1 MVGLLDL
8 VQKTMTTP
16 HPLDRYLELVRPTLT
31 RRSMR
36 AEITH
41 VRRSAVGSVTLTLK
55 PARQWS
61 GHVAGQYVQI
71 GVVID
76 GVRHTRCYSP
86 VNAEGRRDRHIELTV
101 KAHPHGL
108 VSNHLHENAIPG
120 MVVDLEPAA
129 GVFHLPEPRPEQ
141 IVLISGGSGITPVLS
156 MLRTLANEGYRGRIL
171 FLHYNRSPEWVPHRQ
186 ELEAIAM
193 QHGNVRIEF
202 RYPETVRGRL
212 DSGPSGA
219 GERSGGAEGGKNR
232 DFGGVNP
239 PGAKRRANQAERDA
253 HFGYDELESLAPW
266 FPSAQTYLCG
276 PPGLMAAVRTVY
288 EAEQLGDRLHS
299 EEFTLTTAVV
309 DPADAEGKVTFSG
322 SGVVAENTGASLLE
336 QAESAGLSPE
346 YGCRMGICFSCTAV
360 KRSGCTRN
368 LRTGELDSDPDQPIQ
383 ICINAPVGDVD
394 LAL

>member
-1 MVGLLDL
+1 MVGLIDL

-16 HPLDRYLELVRPTLT
+16 HPLDRYLELVRPTLVQ
-31 RRSMR
+31 RSMR

-55 PARQWS
+55 PGRQWS
-61 GHVAGQYVQI
+61 GHVAGQYIQI

-86 VNAEGRRDRHIELTV
+86 VNADGRRDRHIELTI

-108 VSNHLHENAIPG
+108 VSNYLHENAIPG

-129 GVFHLPEPRPEQ
+129 GVFHLPPHRPDE

-193 QHGNVRIEF
+193 QHGNVRVEF
-202 RYPETVRGRL
+202 RYPET
-212 DSGPSGA
+212 
-219 GERSGGAEGGKNR
+219 
-232 DFGGVNP
+232 
-239 PGAKRRANQAERDA
+239 QRDA
-253 HFGYDELESLAPW
+253 NFGYDELENLAPW
-266 FPSAQTYLCG
+266 FASAQTYLCG
-276 PPGLMAAVRTVY
+276 PPGLMAAVRKVY

-299 EEFTLTTAVV
+299 EEFTLATTVI

-322 SGVVAENTGASLLE
+322 SGVVAENTGETLLD
-336 QAESAGLSPE
+336 QAESAGLSPQH
-346 YGCRMGICFSCTAV
+346 GCRMGICFTCTAV

-394 LAL
+394 IEI

>member
-31 RRSMR
+31 RGSLR

-41 VRRSAVGSVTLTLK
+41 VRRSAVGSVTLTLR
-55 PARQWS
+55 PSRQWA
-61 GHVAGQYVQI
+61 GHVAGQYIQI

-86 VNAEGRRDRHIELTV
+86 VNADGRRDRHIELTI

-108 VSNHLHENAIPG
+108 VSNYLHENAIPG

-129 GVFHLPEPRPEQ
+129 GVFHLPEPRPER

-171 FLHYNRSPEWVPHRQ
+171 FLHYNRSPEFVPHRQ

-193 QHGNVRIEF
+193 QHGNIRIEF
-202 RYPETVRGRL
+202 RYPRTQRH
-212 DSGPSGA
+212 
-219 GERSGGAEGGKNR
+219 
-232 DFGGVNP
+232 
-239 PGAKRRANQAERDA
+239 A
-253 HFGYDELESLAPW
+253 HFGYDELEALAPW
-266 FPSAQTYLCG
+266 FPDAQTYVCG
-276 PPGLMAAVRTVY
+276 PPSLMAAVRTVY
-288 EAEQLGDRLHS
+288 EAEQLGDRLHT
-299 EEFTLTTAVV
+299 EEFVLTTTVV
-309 DPADAEGKVTFSG
+309 DPADAEGTVSFSG
-322 SGVVAENTGASLLE
+322 SGVAAENTGASLLE
-336 QAESAGLSPE
+336 QAESAGLSPQ
-346 YGCRMGICFSCTAV
+346 YGCRMGICFTCTAV

-383 ICINAPVGDVD
+383 LCINAPVGDVD
-394 LAL
+394 IAI

>member
-55 PARQWS
+55 PARQWT

-86 VNAEGRRDRHIELTV
+86 VNADGRRDRHIELTV
-101 KAHPHGL
+101 KAHPQGL
-108 VSNHLHENAIPG
+108 VSNYLHDNAIPG

-129 GVFHLPEPRPEQ
+129 GVFHLPATRPEAV
-141 IVLISGGSGITPVLS
+141 VLISGGSGITPVLS

-171 FLHYNRSPEWVPHRQ
+171 FLHYNRSPEFVPHRE

-193 QHGNVRIEF
+193 QHGNVRVEF
-202 RYPETVRGRL
+202 RYPETQRH
-212 DSGPSGA
+212 
-219 GERSGGAEGGKNR
+219 
-232 DFGGVNP
+232 
-239 PGAKRRANQAERDA
+239 AN
-253 HFGYDELESLAPW
+253 FGYDELEALAPW
-266 FPSAQTYLCG
+266 FPTAQTYLCG
-276 PPGLMAAVRTVY
+276 PPGLMNAVRTVY
-288 EAEQLGDRLHS
+288 EAEQLGPRLHS

-309 DPADAEGKVTFSG
+309 DPSDAEGKVTFSG
-322 SGVVAENTGASLLE
+322 SGVVAENTGETLLE
-336 QAESAGLSPE
+336 QAEAAGLNPE